1 VTIIEH
7 RSKIYPGD
15 LVNLH
20 IHTAVAE
27 VYLKELIALIDRKT
41 GETTGEKPKF
51 LEQDQIA
58 IGRFELSTVGQSI
71 CMEPY
76 EYYPQLG
83 RFKLYKDG
91 RTVAVGKILQI
102 IE

>member
-1 VTIIEH
+1 
-7 RSKIYPGD
+7 
-15 LVNLH
+15 
-20 IHTAVAE
+20 
-27 VYLKELIALIDRKT
+27 
-41 GETTGEKPKF
+41 
-51 LEQDQIA
+51 
-58 IGRFELSTVGQSI
+58 
-71 CMEPY
+71 MEPY